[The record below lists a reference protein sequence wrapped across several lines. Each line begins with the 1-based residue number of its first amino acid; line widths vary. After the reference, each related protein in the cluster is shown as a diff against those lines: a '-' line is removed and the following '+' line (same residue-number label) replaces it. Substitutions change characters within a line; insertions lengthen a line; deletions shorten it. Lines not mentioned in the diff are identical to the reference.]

1 MSSMQLP
8 AYPAAMG
15 IAEAPDFDSLFSKN
29 DGTAPLSRSQTYQ
42 KIMDRKA
49 LERNVAIP
57 NASDMTNPAGRGV
70 YEAITGGLL
79 DSSIVQNVRP
89 ASSTV
94 WKGGI
99 SLDNVKEGGSSL
111 QGITEAIGKAT
122 NDIVQGVGSAVRSAI
137 NGI

>member
-94 WKGGI
+94 WKGGVNFDTEKQPNQGLDGVINAIKEVGNKI
-99 SLDNVKEGGSSL
+99 SDQVR
-111 QGITEAIGKAT
+111 
-122 NDIVQGVGSAVRSAI
+122 QGVESSFGGR
-137 NGI
+137 